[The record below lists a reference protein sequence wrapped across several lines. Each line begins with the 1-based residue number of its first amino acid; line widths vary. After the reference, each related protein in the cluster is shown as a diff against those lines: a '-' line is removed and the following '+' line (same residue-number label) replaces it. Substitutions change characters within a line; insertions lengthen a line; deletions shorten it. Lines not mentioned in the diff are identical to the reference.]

1 MKTVQH
7 KKWNMEIVQ
16 HEMRS
21 IGRERF
27 KNEKCSSLKKLWHG
41 KSFIKKEQIVKEAH
55 HENMQQKKVQYENS
69 GTWEKHKL

>member
-27 KNEKCSSLKKLWHG
+27 KNEKCSSLKKL
-41 KSFIKKEQIVKEAH
+41 
-55 HENMQQKKVQYENS
+55 
-69 GTWEKHKL
+69 